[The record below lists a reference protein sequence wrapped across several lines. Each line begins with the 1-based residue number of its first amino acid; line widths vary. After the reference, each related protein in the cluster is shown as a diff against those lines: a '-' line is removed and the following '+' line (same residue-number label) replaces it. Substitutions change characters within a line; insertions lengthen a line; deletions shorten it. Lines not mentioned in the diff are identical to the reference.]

1 MADFSSIF
9 NILLAFFTIA
19 SCILMFVTLTNAYR
33 LRNILLSWD
42 SGKLFG
48 FPLFASVFMLFT
60 LGMFSGVTILGLS
73 GYTAI
78 LACYV
83 LMSFNWLVSSY
94 FMSRRYITDHG
105 IVKNINDPSQTIP
118 WSNVHDL
125 VEIKNES
132 GISYAFF
139 YLPYSV
145 PGDSRQCI
153 RVELCVPNVHLDAF
167 RKIMDHKL
175 GRRFSNSQVSVPGYK
190 QIN

>member
-9 NILLAFFTIA
+9 NVLLAFFTIA

-60 LGMFSGVTILGLS
+60 LGIFSGVTIMGLS

-83 LMSFNWLVSSY
+83 LMSFNWFVSSY

-118 WSNVHDL
+118 WSNVNDL
-125 VEIKNES
+125 VEIENES

-139 YLPYSV
+139 YLPCCG
-145 PGDSRQCI
+145 PDDSRQCI
-153 RVELCVPNVHLDAF
+153 RVELSVPNVHLDAF

>member
-1 MADFSSIF
+1 
-9 NILLAFFTIA
+9 
-19 SCILMFVTLTNAYR
+19 MFVTLTNAYR

-48 FPLFASVFMLFT
+48 LPLFASVFMLFT
-60 LGMFSGVTILGLS
+60 FGMLLGVTMMGLS

-78 LACYV
+78 LTCYV

-125 VEIKNES
+125 VEIEKRS
-132 GISYAFF
+132 GNSFAFF
-139 YLPYSV
+139 YLPFSV

-153 RVELCVPNVHLDAF
+153 RVELSVPNVHLDAF

-175 GRRFSNSQVSVPGYK
+175 GRRFSTSQVSVPGYK
-190 QIN
+190 QIS

>member
-1 MADFSSIF
+1 
-9 NILLAFFTIA
+9 
-19 SCILMFVTLTNAYR
+19 MFVTLTNAYR

-42 SGKLFG
+42 SGKLLG

-60 LGMFSGVTILGLS
+60 LSMFAGVTIMGLS

-78 LACYV
+78 LSCYV

-125 VEIKNES
+125 VEIENES
-132 GISYAFF
+132 GISFAFF
-139 YLPYSV
+139 YLPYSG

-153 RVELCVPNVHLDAF
+153 RVELRVPNVHLDPF
-167 RKIMDHKL
+167 RRIMDHKL
-175 GRRFSNSQVSVPGYK
+175 GRRFSNSQVTVPGYK